1 MDYLLS
7 RHPIFRSKVEVAGYE
22 IRSRAVGE
30 KAATDVNPDAGRAA
44 FELLSGAGLEHI
56 VGQHLCFLNLTPE
69 AIREELWNQ
78 LPSDNVV
85 LGFFDDFNPSDDI
98 AAKLKDLIGGG
109 VRVALSGNLSSQSLE
124 AMAMAGS
131 AYALKLDV
139 TRMDPGELEKRFS
152 DLRQYKV
159 PLLAD
164 CVDTYDDLEFCR
176 MLGFDLY
183 QGRFISR
190 SASTEE
196 KDIPVNRLAM
206 MRIMAKLHDPNL
218 AIPDLAK
225 LISLD
230 AAMSYKLLSY
240 SNSAAVALPRTV
252 SSIDHAVRLIGLD
265 RLRTWASVLLLSTV
279 EDKPRELMTIAL
291 VRARMCEL
299 LSSTVK
305 NAEKDSYFS
314 AGLLSVID
322 ALLDSPM
329 EKAVANLPLNEEV
342 KTALISKSGPIGQAL
357 RCTIAYENADWDEVQ
372 FYGMSPGPIRD
383 AYVESIGWARNLT
396 GGLLEK

>member
-7 RHPIFRSKVEVAGYE
+7 RHPIFKSKVEVAGYE
-22 IRSRAVGE
+22 IRSRAVAE
-30 KAATDVNPDAGRAA
+30 KAGGKESLDAGRAT
-44 FELLSGAGLEHI
+44 FSLLSGAGLEHI
-56 VGQHLCFLNLTPE
+56 VGQHLCFINLTPQ
-69 AIREELWNQ
+69 AVAEELWNQ

-85 LGFFDDFNPSDDI
+85 LGYFDDFNPSDDV
-98 AAKLKDLIGGG
+98 ATKLKDLIGSG
-109 VRVALSGNLSSQSLE
+109 VRVALSGNLNPKSLDAIASQ
-124 AMAMAGS
+124 AH
-131 AYALKLDV
+131 ALKLDV
-139 TRMDPGELEKRFS
+139 TSMDPGELEKKFS
-152 DLRQYKV
+152 ELKGYKV

-164 CVDTYDDLEFCR
+164 CVDTYDDFEFCR

-206 MRIMAKLHDPNL
+206 MSVMSKLHDPKL

-225 LISLD
+225 TISLD
-230 AAMSYKLLSY
+230 AALSYKLLSY
-240 SNSAAVALPRTV
+240 ANSAAVALPRNV

-299 LSSTVK
+299 LSATVK
-305 NAEKDSYFS
+305 DAQKDSYFS

-322 ALLDSPM
+322 ALLDSSM
-329 EKAVANLPLNEEV
+329 EKAVAGLPLTDEV
-342 KTALISKSGPIGQAL
+342 KSALISKSGSIGQAL
-357 RCTIAYENADWDEVQ
+357 RCTVAYENADWDEVQ

-396 GGLLEK
+396 SGLLVK